1 MESILPFVGLP
12 DLDQSRH
19 DCLMA
24 HKAGMFKRKHKS
36 LDRNEVLE
44 AFPQEMRLKLDNI
57 IDHINLNILKRR
69 GYRQMPLHA
78 YKFYKQVRQ
87 KFPRVLPCSIDMNSY
102 QILIFASLYFLMLAL
117 FRVKLPNNC

>member
-1 MESILPFVGLP
+1 
-12 DLDQSRH
+12 
-19 DCLMA
+19 MA

-78 YKFYKQVRQ
+78 YKFYKQVREKSQ
-87 KFPRVLPCSIDMNSY
+87 GYISGFFFGFLAITSKYLPKF
-102 QILIFASLYFLMLAL
+102 
-117 FRVKLPNNC
+117 

>member
-12 DLDQSRH
+12 ALDQSRH

-78 YKFYKQVRQ
+78 YKFYKQVREKSQ
-87 KFPRVLPCSIDMNSY
+87 GHISGVFFGFFGNYK
-102 QILIFASLYFLMLAL
+102 QILAEILS
-117 FRVKLPNNC
+117 